1 MDICNCEECRKL
13 EQYENKIKDQ
23 YFSYRKNLSHWIW
36 HSDGHLLLYPFHKT
50 EGDPVNYALITMSK
64 WNWKDDGRIV
74 KLTWFEEYKWNITLY
89 INGEK
94 KEEDIIIIP
103 NDINETLDVN
113 MFMNLCCHWML
124 IYPEA

>member
-1 MDICNCEECRKL
+1 MDIYYCEECKNL
-13 EQYENKIKDQ
+13 EQDENEIKDQ
-23 YFSYRKNLSHWIW
+23 YFLYRKNLSHWIW
-36 HSDGHLLLYPFHKT
+36 HENGYLLLMPFDRV
-50 EGDPVNYALITMSK
+50 EGDPINYALITMSK

-74 KLTWFEEYKWNITLY
+74 KLTWLEEYKWNITLY

-124 IYPEA
+124 IYPVA